1 VTPTSISLELLGGP
15 VLALL
20 ALAAVLLVLS
30 LRLYGAPRF
39 PLLALRLASVA
50 LVVLLLMEPVLAF
63 FAERRAPP
71 RIVLLAD
78 ASLSMTIP
86 FPEEGGEGTG
96 AVPTRAER
104 MAEAL
109 EETKL
114 LEALADEGRVDA
126 YRFGGSVEPLPGEDG
141 EMDLAPREDRTDLA
155 GALADGVGALRSRTG
170 AVVLLSDGS
179 RNVGADPRAEARRL
193 AVPVYTVGVGSA
205 GPVADLSVFDVIASG
220 VSYLDNVVPVEAK
233 IRARGDAAPG
243 VVVYLSEGDAVMDSA
258 RVDLPGGGI
267 EAGVDLKYVP
277 HEEGLHVYRVWT
289 RPQEGEISAANNEHL
304 FAVRVLR
311 EKIRVLLAASRP
323 TFDLTFLK
331 RALEADVSLQVES
344 TVQSLGAFEGALGR
358 RGKAFPARYADL
370 ARYDLVVLSDMGAA
384 DLGAAHAANLARFVG
399 ERGGALLVTGSA
411 RAFELAGSPLAELVP
426 FVAEPAS
433 RPRRGQILPRLTQS
447 GRTHPVTTLTD
458 EEAANARLWSELPP
472 LAEAPVFFRRRPE
485 ARALVLGELDG
496 VAREEMPLV
505 TTLETGRGRVL
516 AIAGGPYWR
525 WDLYL
530 WGTGRPGDAFRHLV
544 SRSVRWLVA
553 RDELKQVLV
562 RPGKSLFDGAETV
575 IIEGQVYDDD
585 FRPIEGADVRATVLG
600 PLGTEEERA
609 REISLPDVGGGRY
622 RGSLP
627 GLPPG
632 DYRVDGTASVGG
644 AALGEDRSE
653 MTVAPYRLEFEDPAP
668 DFAMLQQISQESG
681 GRFLT
686 LPELGELPD
695 LLDLEPVVEHSV
707 KEWPFQEQPLV
718 FLALLALL
726 GGEWALRRGRG
737 LP

>member
-1 VTPTSISLELLGGP
+1 VTPASVSLELLGAPGVA
-15 VLALL
+15 VLLV
-20 ALAAVLLVLS
+20 AAVLLALS
-30 LRLYGAPRF
+30 LRFYGAPRF

-63 FAERRAPP
+63 FAERRAPA
-71 RIVLLAD
+71 RIVVLAD

-86 FPEEGGEGTG
+86 FPEGEGEAA
-96 AVPTRAER
+96 AVPTRSDRLAK
-104 MAEAL
+104 AL
-109 EETKL
+109 EETDL
-114 LEALADEGRVDA
+114 LDALEGEGRVDA
-126 YRFGGSVEPLPGEDG
+126 YRFGGAVEPLTGPEGEIDIT
-141 EMDLAPREDRTDLA
+141 PREDRTDLA

-170 AVVLLSDGS
+170 AVVMLSDGS
-179 RNVGADPRAEARRL
+179 RNVGSDPRAEARRL
-193 AVPVYTVGVGSA
+193 AVPIYTVGVGSD
-205 GPVADLSVFDVIASG
+205 GPVTDLSVFDVIASG

-243 VVVYLSEGDAVMDSA
+243 VVVYLSEGDAVLDSA

-267 EAGVDLKYVP
+267 DAGVKLTYVP
-277 HEEGLHVYRVWT
+277 QREGLHVYRVWT
-289 RPQEGEISAANNEHL
+289 KPREGEISAANNEHL

-323 TFDLTFLK
+323 TFDFTFLK
-331 RALEADVSLQVES
+331 RALEADVSLQVEA
-344 TVQSLGAFEGALGR
+344 TVASLAGFEGLLGR
-358 RGKAFPARYADL
+358 RGKPFPARYADL
-370 ARYDLVVLSDMGAA
+370 ARYDLVVLSDMAGEDLGPARAA
-384 DLGAAHAANLARFVG
+384 DLARFVE
-399 ERGGALLVTGSA
+399 ERGGALLVTGSE
-411 RAFELAGSPLAELVP
+411 RAFDLAGTPLAELVP
-426 FVAEPAS
+426 FVSEPAA

-447 GRTHPVTTLTD
+447 GRTHPVTALA
-458 EEAANARLWSELPP
+458 EEEGANARVWSELPP
-472 LAEAPVFFRRRPE
+472 LSEAPVFLRRRPE
-485 ARALVLGELDG
+485 ARTLVLGELDG
-496 VAREEMPLV
+496 TAREEMPLV

-516 AIAGGPYWR
+516 VVAGGPFWR

-530 WGTGRPGDAFRHLV
+530 WGTGRPGDAFRRLV

-553 RDELKQVLV
+553 RDDLKQVLV
-562 RPGKSLFDGAETV
+562 RPGKNLFDGAETV
-575 IIEGQVYDDD
+575 VIEGQVYDDD

-609 REISLPDVGGGRY
+609 RELSLPDVGGGRY
-622 RGSLP
+622 RGTLP

-632 DYRVDGTASVGG
+632 DYRIDGAASMGG
-644 AALGEDRSE
+644 TALGEDRSE

-686 LPELGELPD
+686 LSELGQLPEI
-695 LLDLEPVVEHSV
+695 LDLEPVVEHSV